1 MINILD
7 RDSVTKSIETA
18 MDFLEFTLSTM
29 PELIIEGLEEI
40 IMTLLKLLQNK
51 KESISNRANDLL
63 NLAQEILSAELMLPQ
78 LVSVLDSLDGNQQ

>member
-7 RDSVTKSIETA
+7 RDTVTKSIETT

-40 IMTLLKLLQNK
+40 ILTLLKLLQNK
-51 KESISNRANDLL
+51 KDSISNRANDLL
-63 NLAQEILSAELMLPQ
+63 NLA
-78 LVSVLDSLDGNQQ
+78 